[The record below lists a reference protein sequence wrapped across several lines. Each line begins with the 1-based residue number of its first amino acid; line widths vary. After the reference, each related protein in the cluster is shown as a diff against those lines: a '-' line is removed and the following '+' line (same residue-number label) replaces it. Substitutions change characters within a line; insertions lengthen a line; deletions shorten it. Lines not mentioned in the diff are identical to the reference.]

1 MSFQAPKG
9 TRDFYPED
17 MAVRNWIMDA
27 WRRVSLRN
35 GFGEYDGPI
44 FELLDLYRAKSGE
57 GIVSELFH
65 FEDRG
70 GRELAIRPEMTPTLA
85 RMVGARANSLPR
97 PIKWFSMPRLCR
109 AERPQRGRLREFF
122 QWNID
127 ILGMD
132 DVVADA
138 ECVFVA
144 VDFFRE
150 AGLTPADMVMK
161 INSRSLLSA
170 LLAARG
176 FETAR
181 HAEIFAVLDKRDK
194 LPAEVFAESIQ
205 KVVASGDEQATLAS
219 IAAAAGKTGLADLA
233 AMATGNEAA
242 EKEIARLRE
251 LFAWLA
257 DMGIGDYCVFDMGV
271 VRGLAYYTGIVFE
284 GFGKGQMQR
293 AICGGGRYDQL
304 LEVLGGPPM
313 TGVGFGT
320 SDVVIEVLL
329 RELGKLPAI
338 LAEGAPA
345 DVFLIDAAPEFFPVV
360 LSLAAKLRSTGLRAE
375 FSYKRQAV
383 GKQFKTA
390 AASRTTRVVIVGE
403 EYASRQVL
411 SVKNLSNG
419 QQMEMGLDAFL
430 GHPLDWPSSA
440 APVA

>member
-1 MSFQAPKG
+1 MKFQAPKG

-27 WRRVSLRN
+27 WRRTSLRN
-35 GFGEYDGPI
+35 GFQEYDGPI

-85 RMVGARANSLPR
+85 RMVGARANSLSR

-127 ILGMD
+127 VLGVD
-132 DVVADA
+132 DVIADA

-144 VDFFRE
+144 IDFFRE
-150 AGLTPADMVMK
+150 VGLTPADMVMK

-170 LLAARG
+170 LLVARG
-176 FETAR
+176 FDVDR

-194 LPAEVFAESIQ
+194 LPEDVFAESVQ
-205 KVVASGDEQATLAS
+205 KTTRSVDEYDTLMS
-219 IAAAAGKTGLADLA
+219 IARAAGHTGLDELA
-233 AMATGNEAA
+233 GIAAGNEAA
-242 EKEIARLRE
+242 EREMARLRE
-251 LFAWLA
+251 LFRLLGE
-257 DMGIGDYCVFDMGV
+257 MGVGEYCAFDMGV

-284 GFGKGQMQR
+284 GFGKGELQR

-320 SDVVIEVLL
+320 SDVVIEVVL
-329 RELGKLPAI
+329 RELGKLPTV
-338 LAEGAPA
+338 LAEPPQV
-345 DVFLIDAAPEFFPVV
+345 DVYLIDAAPEFFPIV
-360 LSLAAKLRSTGLRAE
+360 LRLAGRLRQRGVRAE
-375 FSYKRQAV
+375 FSYKRQGI
-383 GKQFKTA
+383 GKQFKA
-390 AASRTTRVVIVGE
+390 AAAARAAKAVIVGQE
-403 EYASRQVL
+403 FADRQVVA
-411 SVKNLSNG
+411 VKDLATG
-419 QQMEMGLDAFL
+419 QQVEMGVEAFVEEC
-430 GHPLDWPSSA
+430 GKA
-440 APVA
+440 QT

>member
-1 MSFQAPKG
+1 MNFQAPKG

-35 GFGEYDGPI
+35 GFAEYDGPI

-127 ILGMD
+127 ILGLD
-132 DVVADA
+132 DVIADA

-144 VDFFRE
+144 VDFFRQV
-150 AGLTPADMVMK
+150 GLTPADMVMK

-194 LPAEVFAESIQ
+194 LPGDVFAESVQ
-205 KVVASGDEQATLAS
+205 KIVRSAEEQTTLMS
-219 IAAAAGKTGLADLA
+219 IAGAAGKTGIDDLA
-233 AMATGNEAA
+233 AMAAGNEAA
-242 EKEIARLRE
+242 EREIGRLRE
-251 LFAWLA
+251 LFARLS
-257 DMGIGDYCVFDMGV
+257 DMGIGEYCAFDMGV

-284 GFGKGQMQR
+284 GFGKGEMQR

-320 SDVVIEVLL
+320 SDVVIEVVL
-329 RELGKLPAI
+329 RELGKLPTV
-338 LAEGAPA
+338 LAEPPKA
-345 DVFLIDAAPEFFPVV
+345 DVFLIDAAPEFFAVV
-360 LSLAAKLRSTGLRAE
+360 LGLAGRLREKGLRAE
-375 FSYKRQAV
+375 FSYKRQSM
-383 GKQFKTA
+383 GKQFKAA
-390 AASRTTRVVIVGE
+390 AASRATRAVIVGQ
-403 EYASRQVL
+403 EYGERQML
-411 SVKNLSNG
+411 SVKNLENG
-419 QQMEMGLDAFL
+419 QQVEVSVEAFL
-430 GHPLDWPSSA
+430 ANPLG
-440 APVA
+440 

>member
-1 MSFQAPKG
+1 MKFQAPKG

-27 WRRVSLRN
+27 WRRTSLRN
-35 GFGEYDGPI
+35 GFQEYDGPI

-85 RMVGARANSLPR
+85 RMVGARANSLSR

-127 ILGMD
+127 VLGVD
-132 DVVADA
+132 DVIADA

-144 VDFFRE
+144 IDFFRE
-150 AGLTPADMVMK
+150 VGLTPADMVMK

-170 LLAARG
+170 LLVARG
-176 FETAR
+176 FDVDR

-194 LPAEVFAESIQ
+194 LPEDVFAESVQ
-205 KVVASGDEQATLAS
+205 KTTRSVDEYDTLMS
-219 IAAAAGKTGLADLA
+219 IARAAGHTGLDELA
-233 AMATGNEAA
+233 GIAAGNEAA
-242 EKEIARLRE
+242 EREMARLRE
-251 LFAWLA
+251 LFRLLGE
-257 DMGIGDYCVFDMGV
+257 MGVGEYCAFDMGV

-284 GFGKGQMQR
+284 GFGKGELQR
-293 AICGGGRYDQL
+293 AICGGDRYDQL

-320 SDVVIEVLL
+320 SDVVIEVVL
-329 RELGKLPAI
+329 RELGKLPTV
-338 LAEGAPA
+338 LAEPPQV
-345 DVFLIDAAPEFFPVV
+345 DVYLIDAAPEFFPIV
-360 LSLAAKLRSTGLRAE
+360 LRLAGRLRQRGVRAE
-375 FSYKRQAV
+375 FSYKRQGI
-383 GKQFKTA
+383 GKQFKA
-390 AASRTTRVVIVGE
+390 AAAARAAKAVIVGQE
-403 EYASRQVL
+403 FADRQVVA
-411 SVKNLSNG
+411 VKDLATG
-419 QQMEMGLDAFL
+419 QQVEMGVEAFVEEC
-430 GHPLDWPSSA
+430 GKA
-440 APVA
+440 QT